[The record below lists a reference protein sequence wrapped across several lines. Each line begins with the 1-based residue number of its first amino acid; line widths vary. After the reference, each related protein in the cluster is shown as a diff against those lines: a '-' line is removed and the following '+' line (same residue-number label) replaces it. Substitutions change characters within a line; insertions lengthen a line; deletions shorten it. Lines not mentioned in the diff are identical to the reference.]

1 MHFAFQ
7 NLMVE
12 IENEVVDTFDDTIPF
27 EVATDASDFVIAA
40 TLIQAERPVAFFF
53 KISFWNRM

>member
-1 MHFAFQ
+1 
-7 NLMVE
+7 MVE

-40 TLIQAERPVAFFF
+40 TLIQAGRPIAFFF
-53 KISFWNRM
+53 KISF

>member
-1 MHFAFQ
+1 
-7 NLMVE
+7 MVE

-53 KISFWNRM
+53 KISFWTRM